1 MIKPADGSMRFG
13 LLAHCLVLLACSLGC
28 AGKTAPGDAAD
39 PPGET
44 KAIAVRAQPVEL
56 RTIAET
62 VEGLG
67 RCEALPEGCAAVTPA
82 VEGQVERLVVKIGQ
96 PVKRGDPIVQLD
108 TRIARLAS
116 DKAQA
121 VVDRLRPL
129 AAKGEIAPAQLA
141 EAEANAKQCALQL
154 DLLTLRS
161 PIDGILDSLACQLGQ
176 TLAAGTQIG
185 SVVDAEQ
192 LQAVVWLPTRSAVR
206 VEVGQEAQIGARRA
220 MAGRAARSVNDA
232 EGVLGK
238 VTFVGRVADSQTGN
252 LPVQIKVD
260 NSDNRFAIGE
270 VVSAAITV
278 AEKKDVLAVPRAA
291 LFDVGD
297 GQELNAIRD
306 GSAVRVKPEL
316 GLRDAHW
323 VEVVRTN
330 LESPLATGE
339 LVIVEGT
346 YNLPE
351 KTKVTVSGEENKEG
365 DSDHIAPNAGKDDK
379 PEHAAAPDAA
389 AAPKSASR
397 SSVQG
402 TRR

>member
-1 MIKPADGSMRFG
+1 MRFG
-13 LLAHCLVLLACSLGC
+13 LLAGCLVLLALSLGC
-28 AGKTAPGDAAD
+28 TGKTAPGDAEKSAD
-39 PPGET
+39 PPGEA
-44 KAIAVRAQPVEL
+44 KAIAVRAQPAEL
-56 RTIAET
+56 RTIVET
-62 VEGLG
+62 LEGLG
-67 RCEALPEGCAAVTPA
+67 RCEALPDGCAAVTAA
-82 VEGQVERLVVKIGQ
+82 VEGQVERLVVKVGQ

-108 TRIARLAS
+108 TRMARLAS

-121 VVDRLRPL
+121 VIDRLRPL
-129 AAKGEIAPAQLA
+129 AVKGEIAPPQLA

-192 LQAVVWLPTRSAVR
+192 LQVVVWLPTRSAAR
-206 VEVGQEAQIGARRA
+206 VEVGQEARIGARRA
-220 MAGRAARSVNDA
+220 MMGGRAAGSVSDDT

-238 VTFVGRVADSQTGN
+238 VTFVGRVADPQTGN
-252 LPVQIKVD
+252 LPVQIKID
-260 NSDNRFAIGE
+260 NSDNRFAVGE
-270 VVSAAITV
+270 VVWAAITV
-278 AEKKDVLAVPRAA
+278 AEKKDVLVVPRAA

-306 GSAVRVKPEL
+306 GSSVRVKPDL

-323 VEVVRTN
+323 VEVVGTD
-330 LESPLATGE
+330 LETPLAAGE

-351 KTKVTVSGEENKEG
+351 KTKVTVSGDENKDG
-365 DSDHIAPNAGKDDK
+365 DSDHIAPNAGKDEK
-379 PEHAAAPDAA
+379 PEHAAAPDVA

-397 SSVQG
+397 WSVQG
-402 TRR
+402 PRR